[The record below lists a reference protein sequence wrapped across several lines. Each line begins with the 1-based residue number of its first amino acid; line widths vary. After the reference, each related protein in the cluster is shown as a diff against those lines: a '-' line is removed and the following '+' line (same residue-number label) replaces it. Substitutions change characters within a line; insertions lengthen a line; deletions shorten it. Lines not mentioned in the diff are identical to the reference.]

1 MPFAPSSTHK
11 RPALL
16 LACLTASLLTACGQG
31 GPPAG
36 APITRLEVDAPVNLL
51 TWEAQTV
58 QFGASAYDSGGA
70 RVSTPV
76 TWTSSAPDVV
86 SVRADGTV
94 VAGAAIGTAV
104 ITAEAGGVR
113 SAPVTVTTARLQ
125 QGASLVRDEAIVAAP
140 ARNAEPGDGALG
152 VRFHVTLRGVTVTPG
167 QVLIATGDLP
177 FAGRVVSAEQTAAG
191 TLVTL
196 ETVAMTDAYRDLQ
209 VRHQEHLDASGLVP
223 LTGPG
228 APVRVQRHPD
238 GRVTLT
244 YRVAATPS
252 LRAQSTPAPA
262 PADDV
267 LPGPFVKKDFNVGPF
282 ACSST
287 LDTLISGELISIKLD
302 TKLDVDLVSTISD
315 GHLTAFGAQLGGEIV
330 GTLAGGLDVDLGV
343 QGELKCRATLARLPI
358 PVTGPVSAFFSPTV
372 PVGLGMQLD
381 GKLKLGKV
389 QVGLEGKL
397 GAKINAGFT
406 LDVPTGELKPTFKLE
421 PVNTL
426 VPNVKV
432 LGAAD
437 AARLEGGLGL
447 HATAGLDFTT
457 MPWLGAAAPSFGAL
471 DLTVGPR
478 LEGSVAPIATQAR
491 VSDYSSSFALK
502 LLGTLG
508 PGDQLQELLAV
519 AGTRNQVKLGNFS
532 GSYDV
537 MIGRSP
543 NGTLGGDGAVK
554 AGETGAVTV
563 DLNLANLSILPGAY
577 NVDEVQLYR
586 ERDGQLVLLDRRS
599 AQGTQAHFDFTW
611 TPDAAD
617 AGTAV
622 VLRAFVTT
630 RAGGSIPLEIDDD
643 AKLSV
648 NVTAPTPPEPPVNQT
663 GTWTGTV
670 TYAWSRTKSYTD
682 TYDNRKTDL
691 QDQGSLT
698 CTFSDGQLSGSNAYR
713 GKQTWTLTSSAHAV
727 VQHGWYRTVTDSSG
741 SWTATNETLAYGDGL
756 PTVERSGERT
766 GGVNTVT
773 RQYEGE
779 TLVSEVASDNSFYL
793 HLRADCG
800 VQAELDT
807 DPDPNRVVYSAPIKT
822 WYSDEYSDA
831 TETVSV
837 NLVRR

>member
-1 MPFAPSSTHK
+1 MSLTPTSTHK
-11 RPALL
+11 RSAVL
-16 LACLTASLLTACGQG
+16 LACLTASLLTSCGQG

-36 APITRLEVDAPVNLL
+36 APIARLEVNAPVNLL
-51 TWEAQTV
+51 TREAQSA
-58 QFGASAYDSGGA
+58 QFGAAAYDALGA
-70 RVSTPV
+70 RVTAPV

-94 VAGAAIGTAV
+94 VAGTAIGTAV
-104 ITAEAGGVR
+104 IVAEAAGVR

-125 QGASLVRDEAIVAAP
+125 EGVTLVQDEAIVSAP
-140 ARNAEPGDGALG
+140 AGDAQPGDGALG
-152 VRFHVTLRGVTVTPG
+152 ERFHVTLRGVGVAPG
-167 QVLIATGDLP
+167 QVLLATGVRP
-177 FAGRVVSAEQTAAG
+177 FAGRVVSAEQTADG

-209 VRHQEHLDASGLVP
+209 VHHQEHLDSASLVP

-228 APVRVQRHPD
+228 APERVQRHPD
-238 GRVTLT
+238 GSVTLT

-252 LRAQSTPAPA
+252 LRAQSTPAPS
-262 PADDV
+262 DDL

-287 LDTLISGELISIKLD
+287 LDTLISGDLISIKLD

-358 PVTGPVSAFFSPTV
+358 PVTGPISAFFSPTV
-372 PVGLGMQLD
+372 PVGVGMQLD

-389 QVGLEGKL
+389 QFGLEGKL

-478 LEGSVAPIATQAR
+478 LDGSVAPVSTQAR

-508 PGDQLQELLAV
+508 PGDQLQELLAI

-537 MIGRSP
+537 MVGRSP
-543 NGTLGGDGAVK
+543 NGALSGDATVK
-554 AGETGAVTV
+554 SGETGAVTV
-563 DLNLANLSILPGAY
+563 DLNPANLSILPGAY

-586 ERDGQLVLLDRRS
+586 ERDGQLVLLDRKS

-648 NVTAPTPPEPPVNQT
+648 NVTAPTPTEPPVNQT
-663 GTWTGTV
+663 GAWTGTV

-682 TYDNRKTDL
+682 TYDNRKTDI

-698 CTFSDGQLSGSNAYR
+698 CTFSDGQLSGYNAYR

-741 SWTATNETLAYGDGL
+741 TWTATNETLAYGDGL
-756 PTVERSGERT
+756 PAVERSGERT
-766 GGVNTVT
+766 GGANTIT
-773 RQYEGE
+773 KHYEGE
-779 TLVSEVASDNSFYL
+779 TLVSEVASDNTFYL

-800 VQAELDT
+800 VQGDLDT